1 MYQTVSGKYSLHD
14 VKKNNGE
21 KVCSLAEANQLMIV
35 STCFEHKQ
43 IHKATWVS
51 PDKKTMNQIDHIL
64 VKKRRKSAIQDV
76 RTYRGANCDS
86 VHWMFVAKIKQD
98 IKVLHT
104 NKYK

>member
-1 MYQTVSGKYSLHD
+1 MYQIVSGKYSLHD
-14 VKKNNGE
+14 VQKNNGE
-21 KVCSLAEANQLMIV
+21 KVCSLAEANQLMIM

-64 VKKRRKSAIQDV
+64 VIQDV

-86 VHWMFVAKIKQD
+86 DHWMVVAKIKQD

-104 NKYK
+104 NKYKQ